1 MYSPFF
7 IPQHGGKRPA
17 VQPQTVDSEV
27 LYGYLPFC
35 FPPARTDGR
44 GKQKFLTE
52 MQIESQLSLC
62 ITEENREMPQTGLT
76 FREISITI
84 RSNFTCTDIGSD
96 KWPECFYRD
105 ACPSHDY
112 W

>member
-1 MYSPFF
+1 MDIY
-7 IPQHGGKRPA
+7 H
-17 VQPQTVDSEV
+17 
-27 LYGYLPFC
+27 FC
-35 FPPARTDGR
+35 FPLPSVQAR